1 LGDFPIAQPSNFE
14 ISESPR
20 RKVSMKTNRLAVFTL
35 SLAALL
41 CVAAVSRAQSPF
53 DGTWKT
59 DLSQT
64 KFSPKPLAFY
74 ISQGWYHCVTCNPT
88 FDVAADGQDHAV
100 TGQSYDT
107 ISVMIVDP
115 HTISIAT
122 KKGGQADYEQTR
134 TVSADGKTLT
144 VNSTGHPVNGGAPTN
159 FVSTAKRSGV
169 APAGAHATSGQWVI
183 QKETGSDNG
192 LLTTYKTN
200 GDQFTMTSPTGETY
214 TAKFDGADY
223 PATGAHS
230 YNAVSL
236 KKINAN
242 TIEETDKRDGQV
254 VGVYTMTVS
263 ANGKTMT
270 VVDTNKAT
278 GRTSTFVAKKQ

>member
-1 LGDFPIAQPSNFE
+1 
-14 ISESPR
+14 
-20 RKVSMKTNRLAVFTL
+20 MKQYVYCALFAL
-35 SLAALL
+35 MALCAATT
-41 CVAAVSRAQSPF
+41 AKAQSPF

-59 DLSQT
+59 DLAQT

-88 FDVAADGQDHAV
+88 FDVAADGQEHAV

-107 ISVMIVDP
+107 ISVTIVDP
-115 HTISIAT
+115 HTISVMT
-122 KKGGQADYEQTR
+122 KKGGQPDYEQTR

-144 VNSTGHPVNGGAPTN
+144 VKSTGHPVNGGAPTT
-159 FVSTAKRSGV
+159 FAATAKRSGM
-169 APAGAHATSGQWVI
+169 APSGAHATSGQWVV
-183 QKETGSDNG
+183 QAETGSDNG
-192 LLTTYKTN
+192 LLTTYKMN

-223 PATGAHS
+223 PATGAHT
-230 YNAVSL
+230 YDAVSL

-242 TIEETDKRDGQV
+242 TVQETDTRDGKV
-254 VGVYTMTVS
+254 VDASTMTIS

-270 VVDTNKAT
+270 VVDHDMTTN
-278 GRTSTFVAKKQ
+278 RTSTYIAKKQ